1 MRATTGP
8 RASDPRRARRDPR
21 REREE
26 GRVIRRT
33 VAFAYD
39 VDAFSSLPPRVS
51 VDACAVVEPS
61 NVFSPREENPAR
73 CARVGTSLASPRA
86 SASVA
91 CPTSI
96 VSRASSTFTNAPSDA
111 ICAAAVAQF
120 EVSSGPPGAAA
131 EKSKRKSA
139 ALSDVCLE
147 CVSSGSGRATSV
159 ITARERAAVVGWWG
173 GRRPRGACER
183 LVSRSVPVVRGACVC
198 ARCVTA
204 RVGLRGGAC
213 VSSGK
218 NYDTCQLETLWPN
231 SLSIIIVR

>member
-1 MRATTGP
+1 M
-8 RASDPRRARRDPR
+8 
-21 REREE
+21 
-26 GRVIRRT
+26 IRRT

-159 ITARERAAVVGWWG
+159 ITARERAAVVGGGGGGEGRAARVSDWCREACPSCAARACVRDASPRASVYGG
-173 GRRPRGACER
+173 GRVSLLER
-183 LVSRSVPVVRGACVC
+183 ITTLV
-198 ARCVTA
+198 
-204 RVGLRGGAC
+204 
-213 VSSGK
+213 
-218 NYDTCQLETLWPN
+218 N
-231 SLSIIIVR
+231 

>member
-159 ITARERAAVVGWWG
+159 ITARERAAVVGGGGGGEGRAARVSDWCREACPSCAARACVRDASPRASVYGG
-173 GRRPRGACER
+173 GRVSLLER
-183 LVSRSVPVVRGACVC
+183 ITTLV
-198 ARCVTA
+198 
-204 RVGLRGGAC
+204 
-213 VSSGK
+213 
-218 NYDTCQLETLWPN
+218 N
-231 SLSIIIVR
+231 

>member
-1 MRATTGP
+1 M
-8 RASDPRRARRDPR
+8 
-21 REREE
+21 
-26 GRVIRRT
+26 VRRT

-159 ITARERAAVVGWWG
+159 ITARERAAVVGG
-173 GRRPRGACER
+173 G
-183 LVSRSVPVVRGACVC
+183 
-198 ARCVTA
+198 
-204 RVGLRGGAC
+204 GGAKAARR
-213 VSSGK
+213 G
-218 NYDTCQLETLWPN
+218 
-231 SLSIIIVR
+231 

>member
-147 CVSSGSGRATSV
+147 CVSSGSGARDVGHHRAR
-159 ITARERAAVVGWWG
+159 ARCGRRGGGGGGEGRAARVSDWCREACPSCAARACVRDASPRASVYGG
-173 GRRPRGACER
+173 GRVSLLER
-183 LVSRSVPVVRGACVC
+183 ITTLV
-198 ARCVTA
+198 
-204 RVGLRGGAC
+204 
-213 VSSGK
+213 
-218 NYDTCQLETLWPN
+218 N
-231 SLSIIIVR
+231 